1 MSMKIEEHKYS
12 ILVVD
17 DDPANLKLLELI
29 LYKENYKVITARSAK
44 EALEITKT
52 VLPDLIFLDV
62 MMPEMN
68 GFELCTCLKKDSRLH
83 SIPIIFLTSKVDTD
97 SIVKGFE
104 CGAADYVTKPYNKVV
119 LLARLRTHL
128 RLKRSLERLLDL
140 EKKNITAALT
150 TAANHEIN
158 QPLTVL
164 AGNLFLL
171 RHSLDES
178 KLSAE
183 QRRYIELMDISINK
197 IKEILERFRT
207 ANKFRYESYSGST
220 RMLVVDEDEE
230 E

>member
-1 MSMKIEEHKYS
+1 MKNEEKKYS

-29 LYKENYKVITARSAK
+29 LYKEDYKVITAQSGK

-52 VLPDLIFLDV
+52 VLPDIIFLDV
-62 MMPEMN
+62 MMPGMN
-68 GFELCTCLKKDSRLH
+68 GFDLCAHLKKDSRLQN
-83 SIPIIFLTSKVDTD
+83 IPIIFLTSKIDPD
-97 SIVKGFE
+97 SIVRGFE

-128 RLKRSLERLLDL
+128 RLKKSLERLLDL
-140 EKKNITAALT
+140 EKKNITMALT
-150 TAANHEIN
+150 TATNHEIN

-164 AGNLFLL
+164 SGNLFLL
-171 RHSLDES
+171 RQSLNENN
-178 KLSAE
+178 LNTE
-183 QRRYIELMDISINK
+183 QRRYIELMENSINK

-207 ANKFRYESYSGST
+207 ATKFRYESYSGSA

>member
-1 MSMKIEEHKYS
+1 MKREQNKFS

-17 DDPANLKLLELI
+17 DEPANLKLLELI
-29 LYKENYKVITARSAK
+29 LYKENYKVITAQSAK

-52 VLPDLIFLDV
+52 VLPDLIFLDI
-62 MMPEMN
+62 MMPEMD
-68 GFELCTCLKKDSRLH
+68 GFELCTYMKKDTRLQN
-83 SIPIIFLTSKVDTD
+83 IPIIFLTSKVDSE
-97 SIVKGFE
+97 SIVRGFE

-150 TAANHEIN
+150 TATNHEIN

-171 RHSLDES
+171 RQTLDQS
-178 KLSAE
+178 KLSVE
-183 QRRYIELMDISINK
+183 QLRYIELMDNSINK
-197 IKEILERFRT
+197 IKAILERFRT
-207 ANKFRYESYSGST
+207 ANKFRYESYSGSA
-220 RMLVVDEDEE
+220 RMLVVDEKDEE
-230 E
+230 